1 MKSKKLR
8 IISIVTMLTLA
19 ISASFLVGYASWQF
33 NQADTTSEITNVG
46 VSKWTFTPVEDGSN
60 IHIDSNGNV
69 TITDDEGNP
78 VPAEAEVTYPD
89 GTNIETNGGTVNI
102 DIGTNENGDLVVTDY
117 SATDVNGNSVL
128 IGGNSSVSFPESIV
142 INGNEYPVVAINT
155 PVTISASNGAFWA
168 GSTCSITV
176 PNGYVSICDN
186 AFQNV
191 SASTGFLQS
200 QTTFTYHLPS
210 SLEYLGNHAI
220 KLNVAGGSV
229 KVQYAGTRD
238 EFIALVNAS
247 AAAYTGGGTYCFFTA
262 NGNTRCTVTCSGN
275 QTVTYNQNGTI
286 YN

>member
-1 MKSKKLR
+1 
-8 IISIVTMLTLA
+8 MLTLA

-46 VSKWTFTPVEDGSN
+46 VSKWTFAPVEDGSN
-60 IHIDSNGNV
+60 IHIDGDGNITV
-69 TITDDEGNP
+69 TDEDGQE
-78 VPAEAEVTYPD
+78 VPAEVEVTYPD
-89 GTNIETNGGTVNI
+89 GTNIDPNGGTVTI
-102 DIGTNENGDLVVTDY
+102 DIGTNEDGDLVVTDY
-117 SATDVNGNSVL
+117 SATNLNGDSVFT
-128 IGGNSSVSFPESIV
+128 GGSSEVSFPEHIV
-142 INGNEYPVVAINT
+142 INGEEYPVVAINT
-155 PVTISASNGAFWA
+155 PVTISASNGIFWA

-176 PNGYVSICDN
+176 PDGYVSICDD

-229 KVQYAGTRD
+229 NAQYAGTRAQ
-238 EFIALVNAS
+238 FIELVNAS

-262 NGNTRCTVTCSGN
+262 NGNTRCTVTCSDR
-275 QTVTYNQNGTI
+275 TVTYNQNGTI

>member
-1 MKSKKLR
+1 
-8 IISIVTMLTLA
+8 MLTLA

-46 VSKWTFTPVEDGSN
+46 VSKWTFTPVEDGSS
-60 IHIDSNGNV
+60 IHIDGDGNV

-78 VPAEAEVTYPD
+78 VTAEAEVTYPD
-89 GTNIETNGGTVNI
+89 GTTVDPNGGTVNI

-117 SATDVNGNSVL
+117 SATDVNGNSVF

-142 INGNEYPVVAINT
+142 INGTEYPVVAIST
-155 PVTISASNGAFWA
+155 PVTISANNSYLTGSN
-168 GSTCSITV
+168 CSITV
-176 PNGYVSICDN
+176 PEGYVSICDD

-191 SASTGFLQS
+191 AASGGWLGS
-200 QTTFTYHLPS
+200 TTFTYHLPS
-210 SLEYLGNHAI
+210 TLEYLGNHAI
-220 KLNVAGGSV
+220 KLNVSNGSV
-229 KVQYAGTRD
+229 NVQYAGTRAQ
-238 EFIALVNAS
+238 FIELVNAS